1 MLFLKNR
8 NSFIG
13 KMGEM
18 DAELTFF
25 ARQGEVMLFGSLK

>member
-8 NSFIG
+8 NSFIE
-13 KMGEM
+13 KMSEM

-25 ARQGEVMLFGSLK
+25 ARQGEEMLFGSLK